1 MVIPI
6 QEKQHLPFQFY
17 KSFYTEFKADKK
29 VRKQIDLKYRAH
41 IDQLE
46 DVLSNTHILTPLF
59 QDRTERIQ
67 PAVINLKKNLT
78 KTQIYNL
85 IASHVHMCINRLIK
99 TNPRMHELVLY
110 GILEKYYKR
119 CIGIATYRTKK
130 ELV

>member
-1 MVIPI
+1 M
-6 QEKQHLPFQFY
+6 HLRFRLKRN

-29 VRKQIDLKYRAH
+29 VRKQIDLKYRGH

-46 DVLSNTHILTPLF
+46 DILSKRHVFTSLF
-59 QDRTERIQ
+59 EDRTERIQ
-67 PAVINLKKNLT
+67 PAVAHLKKNLT
-78 KTQIYNL
+78 KAQIYNL
-85 IASHVHMCINRLIK
+85 IASHVHMCINRLTK

-119 CIGIATYRTKK
+119 CVGIAKYSAKK